1 MAIRVCK
8 GKYNIIKD
16 NKIDYTF
23 LETDDNNKF
32 IIATDKNQVPK
43 YYIYKDNKIYD
54 KFINLEDIYISGKN
68 ILKELKIDY
77 LPVLKD
83 NKIYGFIFDD
93 DYLNDALNK
102 IKELIVV
109 SEKIN
114 IFKFKYDEAI
124 IYGYNEL
131 TYYLEK
137 LFKINNLPYQI
148 ITDGQAPLLNDNKK
162 YFILYVEG
170 NLGLTINECAFW
182 KVHEEWLFESI
193 KPLYK
198 IYNEI
203 NLLDYNK
210 NSMDKIV
217 EMIADNKPLMIAR
230 VGNTE
235 LAIVKEY
242 LQKQINLIDNYDDF
256 WLNYLFSTSGF
267 FAKKRNNDIVDK
279 FAIEHIESIKKC
291 DCNLLYG
298 NDELAEGLRSTLF
311 YIQNEERNKI
321 KWDDVATPY
330 NKFISAFKNK
340 KILVISPYSTD
351 IKKQL
356 NNIKNVYGDTIYDN
370 ITFETYQSVETQLNN
385 TQGFVDYFDA
395 LNKMKEDIKKIDFDI
410 ALVCCGAYGYLLSS
424 YIKDIGKIAIELCSY
439 LPNWFGIKIKRYCT
453 NLIVNKIWNS
463 YWIFPTS
470 KKILKSEKIEDNCYW
485 E

>member
-16 NKIDYTF
+16 DKIDYTF
-23 LETDDNNKF
+23 LDTDDNNKF
-32 IIATDKNQVPK
+32 IIVTDKNEMPK
-43 YYIYKDNKIYD
+43 YYIYKDKNIYD
-54 KFINLEDIYISGKN
+54 KFINFEDIYISGKK
-68 ILKELKIDY
+68 ILKELMIDY
-77 LPVLKD
+77 LPVIKD
-83 NKIYGFIFDD
+83 NEIYGFIFDD
-93 DYLNDALNK
+93 DFLNDALNK

-109 SEKIN
+109 SQKMN
-114 IFKFKYDEAI
+114 IFKLKYDEAI
-124 IYGYNEL
+124 IYGNNEL

-137 LFKINNLPYQI
+137 LFKINDLPYQI
-148 ITDGQAPLLNDNKK
+148 IIDGQTQLLDDNKK

-170 NLGLTINECAFW
+170 NLGLRIDECAFW
-182 KVHEEWLFESI
+182 KVHEEWLYESI
-193 KPLYK
+193 KPLYE

-203 NLLDYNK
+203 NLLDYSND
-210 NSMDKIV
+210 SMNEVVK
-217 EMIADNKPLMIAR
+217 MIEDNKPLMVAR

-235 LAIVKEY
+235 LTIVKEF
-242 LQKQINLIDNYDDF
+242 LQKQINIIDNYDEF
-256 WLNYLFSTSGF
+256 WLDYLFTTSGF
-267 FAKKRNNDIVDK
+267 FAKNRNNDIVDK

-298 NDELAEGLRSTLF
+298 NDELAEGLSSTLS
-311 YIQNEERNKI
+311 YIQDERRNSI
-321 KWDDVATPY
+321 KWDDFSRP
-330 NKFISAFKNK
+330 NNELISAFKNK

-351 IKKQL
+351 IQRQL
-356 NNIKNVYGDTIYDN
+356 NNIKNVYGDNIYEN
-370 ITFETYQSVETQLNN
+370 IIFETYQSVETQLNN
-385 TQGFVDYFDA
+385 THGFVDYFDA
-395 LNKMKEDIKKIDFDI
+395 LNKMKEEIKEIDFDI

>member
-1 MAIRVCK
+1 MAIRLCK
-8 GKYNIIKD
+8 GKYIIIKD
-16 NKIDYTF
+16 NRISYTF
-23 LETDDNNKF
+23 LENDDNNKF
-32 IIATDKNQVPK
+32 IIVTDENEVPK
-43 YYIYKDNKIYD
+43 YYIYENKKKYD
-54 KFINLEDIYISGKN
+54 KFINFEDIYTSGKN

-77 LPVLKD
+77 LPVLKN

-93 DYLNDALNK
+93 DHLNDALNK
-102 IKELIVV
+102 IKELIVI
-109 SEKIN
+109 SKKIN
-114 IFKFKYDEAI
+114 IFEFKYDEAI

-137 LFKINNLPYQI
+137 LFKTNNLPYQI
-148 ITDGQAPLLNDNKK
+148 ITNGQIPLLNKNKK
-162 YFILYVEG
+162 YFVMYVEG
-170 NLGLTINECAFW
+170 NLGLTIDEGAFW

-198 IYNEI
+198 IYSEI
-203 NLLDYNK
+203 NLLDYDE
-210 NSMDKIV
+210 NSIDKLV

-242 LQKQINLIDNYDDF
+242 LQKQINIISNYDDF
-256 WLNYLFSTSGF
+256 WLDYLFSTSGF
-267 FAKKRNNDIVDK
+267 FAKKRNDDIVDK

-298 NDELAEGLRSTLF
+298 NDELAEGLKSTLF

-321 KWDDVATPY
+321 RWDDLATPY
-330 NKFISAFKNK
+330 NKFISAFKK
-340 KILVISPYSTD
+340 KKVLVISPYSID
-351 IKKQL
+351 IQKQL
-356 NNIKNVYGDTIYDN
+356 NNIKNVYGNAIYDN

-385 TQGFVDYFDA
+385 TQGFADYFNA
-395 LNKMKEDIKKIDFDI
+395 LNKMKEDIRKIDFNI
-410 ALVCCGAYGYLLSS
+410 ALVCCGAYGYILSS
-424 YIKDIGKIAIELCSY
+424 YIKDMGRVAIELCSY

-453 NLIVNKIWNS
+453 NLTVNKIWNS
-463 YWIFPTS
+463 HWIFPTS